1 MGIILRSLVIAFIMK
16 EIPSKKCYI
25 FYYEDVS
32 HVVRLPE
39 YLNYTVKVVNKS
51 SLNAEVNVLKP
62 IANPYWKIELHSK
75 IRNTDIVFFNKTTRY
90 CDFGRLAQHNTI
102 FKNML
107 LTFRE
112 TTNLDFKC
120 PVCKC
125 HYFIRNL
132 YFQADSLPLGPAFS
146 AKDGF
151 QVIVAGYIK
160 EQRKLKEIGSI
171 RFLLTVEKLC

>member
-1 MGIILRSLVIAFIMK
+1 MHILLKSLVIALILK
-16 EIPSKKCYI
+16 EIPCKKCYV
-25 FYYEDVS
+25 FYYKDVS
-32 HVVRLPE
+32 YAVGLPE
-39 YLNYTVKVVNKS
+39 YLNYTVTVVNKS
-51 SLNAEVNVLKP
+51 SLNAELYVLKP
-62 IANPYWKIELHSK
+62 IADPYWKIEMHSR
-75 IRNTDIVFFNKTTRY
+75 IRNTDIIFYNKTTRY

-151 QVIVAGYIK
+151 QVIVTTYIK

-171 RFLLTVEKLC
+171 RFLLSVEKFC